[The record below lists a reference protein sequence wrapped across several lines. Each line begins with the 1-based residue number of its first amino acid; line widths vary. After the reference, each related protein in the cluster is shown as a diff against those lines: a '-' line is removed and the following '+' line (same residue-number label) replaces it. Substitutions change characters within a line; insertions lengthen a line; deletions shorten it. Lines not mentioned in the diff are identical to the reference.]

1 MKHWKTNEEMG
12 SGFKFDKKT
21 HKEFYYNCLVKIS
34 KHERNI
40 ERTTY
45 LIMDWW
51 TLYQLKQLKEF
62 LDNEIENREIE
73 NET

>member
-21 HKEFYYNCLVKIS
+21 HEQFHYNCLEKIS
-34 KHERNI
+34 KHELNI
-40 ERTTY
+40 MRTKY
-45 LIMDWW
+45 LIRDFW

>member
-1 MKHWKTNEEMG
+1 MKHWATNEEMG

-21 HKEFYYNCLVKIS
+21 HEQFYYNCLVKIS

-45 LIMDWW
+45 LIRDWW

>member
-1 MKHWKTNEEMG
+1 MKKWVLVL
-12 SGFKFDKKT
+12 SLIKKT

-45 LIMDWW
+45 LIRDWW
-51 TLYQLKQLKEF
+51 SLNQLKDLKEF
-62 LDNEIENREIE
+62 LDNEIEDREIE
-73 NET
+73 NED